1 MSASSEPAPI
11 QAKLGASPSDWQI
24 RAKSFAGRLKLELIR
39 SARAHLLLTAV
50 VLLYWAI
57 ADVVSQRLGVHQL
70 SYLGVV
76 RSGVEM
82 LVVLYLGGL
91 LIGYSLYVMVAVRP
105 ERLARYLW
113 QGIASRG
120 LTLPRMAS
128 ILPVALLL
136 PLVLSSYTSLKAAI
150 PLINPYSW
158 DPGLANFG
166 RLLYGGHQ
174 AWEFLQPLMGH
185 HFVTLLLNIVYN
197 LWYFIVFI
205 FIIWQITSMSRPR
218 LRMQYLVTWVLQ
230 WGLLG
235 NLLATLMPSVGP
247 AFYSRLVG
255 GPDPYAPLIQYL
267 RSVDIGQALW
277 AIKTQDAMW
286 QCYADYG
293 AQGACGISAMPSMHV
308 AIAFSSVLLSFAT
321 NRWLGAV
328 SAVFCALILI
338 GSVHLGWHYASDGF
352 VAIIGTWL
360 IWRSVGWILDR
371 PRVVQWQ
378 GIEPSVDGK
387 PLT

>member
-1 MSASSEPAPI
+1 MSTSSEPAPI

-50 VLLYWAI
+50 VLVYWAI

-113 QGIASRG
+113 LGIASRA

-185 HFVTLLLNIVYN
+185 HFVTLLLNIFYN

-328 SAVFCALILI
+328 ATVFCALIVI
-338 GSVHLGWHYASDGF
+338 GSVHLGWHYASDGY

-371 PRVVQWQ
+371 PRIVQWL